1 VSRRLL
7 VDDGHIQRELM
18 LAGSTLVG
26 RDPQCDV
33 SHADPR
39 LSRRHAE
46 FRVTADG
53 VVVRDLGSRNG
64 THVNGVLV
72 EEAVLAPGDVVQ
84 IAHLTIRFEDDAAAP
99 TVQFARAVRE
109 TILVAAAPAAIEDD
123 RTRRLSRAAA
133 AAAHAP
139 TAVGITLPPLDD
151 RTRAAAAS
159 AVRGSRGEPAPR
171 SSGPAPY
178 GSPVQPVR
186 PPQSGSVT
194 PVDDVGQLPIRN
206 EPEAARLEPPPD
218 LSVFG
223 LAASRWGRH
232 VLVQGVALAF
242 LVLVLTAA
250 PLLTWE
256 VRFYRSTVLSSWP
269 VLLPVVLAAM
279 AAGLAVA
286 SLIARTTAS
295 GLSRD
300 R

>member
-7 VDDGHIQRELM
+7 IDDGRIQRELVV
-18 LAGSTLVG
+18 AGRTLVG
-26 RDPQCDV
+26 RDPQCEV

-46 FRVTADG
+46 FRVTPDG

-72 EEAVLAPGDVVQ
+72 DEVVLAPGDVVQ
-84 IAHLTIRFEDDAAAP
+84 IGDLTIRFDDDAAAP
-99 TVQFARAVRE
+99 TAQLARAVRE
-109 TILVAAAPAAIEDD
+109 TTSVAAAPPAIEDD
-123 RTRRLSRAAA
+123 RTQRLSPAAA

-139 TAVGITLPPLDD
+139 TAAGITLSLLDD
-151 RTRAAAAS
+151 HTRVPPAS
-159 AVRGSRGEPAPR
+159 ALPGAHGEPASLSR
-171 SSGPAPY
+171 GPAPY

-186 PPQSGSVT
+186 LPQSASM
-194 PVDDVGQLPIRN
+194 PPDDGGQLSIRDEPAATRN
-206 EPEAARLEPPPD
+206 EPPPN

-223 LAASRWGRH
+223 LAASPWGRH
-232 VLVQGVALAF
+232 VLVQGLTLAF

-250 PLLTWE
+250 PLIAWE
-256 VRFYRSTVLSSWP
+256 VRFYGSTVLSSWP
-269 VLLPVVLAAM
+269 VLLPIVLAAM

-286 SLIARTTAS
+286 SLIARTTAR

>member
-1 VSRRLL
+1 VSRRLF
-7 VDDGHIQRELM
+7 VDDGRIQRELV
-18 LAGSTLVG
+18 LSGRTLVG
-26 RDPQCDV
+26 RDPQCEV

-46 FRVTADG
+46 FRVTPDG

-72 EEAVLAPGDVVQ
+72 EEVVLAPGDVVQ
-84 IAHLTIRFEDDAAAP
+84 IADLTIRFDDDAVAP
-99 TVQFARAVRE
+99 TMQFAPAVRE
-109 TILVAAAPAAIEDD
+109 TTSVAAVPPAIDDD
-123 RTRRLSRAAA
+123 RTRQLSPAAA

-139 TAVGITLPPLDD
+139 TAAGITLSLLDD
-151 RTRAAAAS
+151 HTRVPAAS
-159 AVRGSRGEPAPR
+159 ALLGAGGEPAPG

-178 GSPVQPVR
+178 GSSVQPVR
-186 PPQSGSVT
+186 LPQSGSAM
-194 PVDDVGQLPIRN
+194 PMDDVGQLPIRD
-206 EPEAARLEPPPD
+206 EPEAARIEPPPN

-223 LAASRWGRH
+223 LAASPWGRH
-232 VLVQGVALAF
+232 VLVQGLGLAF

-250 PLLTWE
+250 PLITWE
-256 VRFYRSTVLSSWP
+256 VRFYGSTVLSSWP
-269 VLLPVVLAAM
+269 VLLPIVLAAM

-286 SLIARTTAS
+286 SLIARTTAR

>member
-1 VSRRLL
+1 MSRRLF
-7 VDDGHIQRELM
+7 VDDGRIQRELV
-18 LAGSTLVG
+18 LSGRTLVG
-26 RDPQCDV
+26 RDPQCEV

-46 FRVTADG
+46 FRVTPDG

-72 EEAVLAPGDVVQ
+72 EEVVLAPGDVVQ
-84 IAHLTIRFEDDAAAP
+84 IADLTIRFEDDAAAP

-109 TILVAAAPAAIEDD
+109 TTSVTAAPAAIEDD
-123 RTRRLSRAAA
+123 RTRRLSPAAA

-139 TAVGITLPPLDD
+139 TAAGITLSLLDD
-151 RTRAAAAS
+151 HTRVPAAS
-159 AVRGSRGEPAPR
+159 ALLCAREEPAPW

-178 GSPVQPVR
+178 GSAVQPVR
-186 PPQSGSVT
+186 LPHSGT
-194 PVDDVGQLPIRN
+194 AMPMDDVGQLPIRD
-206 EPEAARLEPPPD
+206 EPEAARIEPPPD

-223 LAASRWGRH
+223 LAASPWGRH
-232 VLVQGVALAF
+232 VLVQGLGLAF

-250 PLLTWE
+250 PLITWE
-256 VRFYRSTVLSSWP
+256 VRFYGSTVLSSWP
-269 VLLPVVLAAM
+269 VLLPIVLAAM
-279 AAGLAVA
+279 AAGVAVA
-286 SLIARTTAS
+286 SLIARTTAR